1 MRLFNHEISLRRDS
15 KENLLKDKIIE
26 LAIDAGLDHTYVKAI
41 IRHVVSEFSKN
52 GLGSDYY
59 GYHGLNHE
67 LEVTYFTL
75 MASKYYLKQNE
86 FSQKDVNALFL
97 AALLHDYDP
106 LKGFD
111 KPEKEDVESF
121 IRNDKKLAM
130 LVEPFK
136 IDLNIVIALIYR
148 TVNPFKENI
157 ADNALKKMND
167 LFTQAGI
174 TDNDSGTSTH
184 YYELG
189 WFLSICNRIAGY
201 SLGNFEYSKELA
213 RLNAH
218 AMGWHPS
225 IIIENFV
232 YYFTALKE
240 EKSMLEPVLQAIPE
254 NVRKN
259 FHDNVAGFR
268 EVWDNE
274 VQIRAMLRQKKMN
287 LVIKVERN
295 GDLIDTNL
303 ISSLIEMYKEIH
315 APISPNEVDFK
326 KSLCAKE
333 TILITLR
340 INEQD
345 GTIVGYVN
353 GGPLEDYKLRR
364 GTYDGNSGKNNTAYM
379 DWIRIKPEYLDQNGG
394 NLLRYGFINEARN
407 RGYEFVSSY
416 VHRDVIGSRIDKG
429 EAIEVVQKYD
439 PDKLDYYR
447 LDLSKI

>member
-1 MRLFNHEISLRRDS
+1 MD
-15 KENLLKDKIIE
+15 
-26 LAIDAGLDHTYVKAI
+26 
-41 IRHVVSEFSKN
+41 
-52 GLGSDYY
+52 
-59 GYHGLNHE
+59 
-67 LEVTYFTL
+67 
-75 MASKYYLKQNE
+75 
-86 FSQKDVNALFL
+86 
-97 AALLHDYDP
+97 
-106 LKGFD
+106 
-111 KPEKEDVESF
+111 
-121 IRNDKKLAM
+121 
-130 LVEPFK
+130 
-136 IDLNIVIALIYR
+136 IVIALIYR

-174 TDNDSGTSTH
+174 TDNDSGTRTH

-213 RLNAH
+213 RLNAQ

-225 IIIENFV
+225 IINENFV
-232 YYFTALKE
+232 NYFTALKE
-240 EKSMLEPVLQAIPE
+240 EKSMLKPVLQAIPE

-268 EVWDNE
+268 QAWDNE

-287 LVIKVERN
+287 LVIKVERT
-295 GDLIDTNL
+295 GDLIDANL

-345 GTIVGYVN
+345 GTIVGYVK

-379 DWIRIKPEYLDQNGG
+379 DWIRIKPEYLDKNGG

-407 RGYEFVSSY
+407 RGYKFISSY
-416 VHRDVIGSRIDKG
+416 VHRDVIRSRIDKG
-429 EAIEVVQKYD
+429 EAIEVAQKYD

-447 LDLSKI
+447 MDLSRI